1 MSTLNNRMP
10 KISQI
15 PSATLPIIGNEVA
28 IINQNGST
36 YSSVLSNFIGRGSDV
51 STLSA
56 NWQNTYTTF
65 SSNSANYA
73 KVNVNNNFSSTQ
85 TFTTS
90 SINVGGFPLSATV
103 GGNSLFGGNRAG
115 NGATCACF
123 SNFLGYNA
131 GNGATFTNNSNFF
144 GSNAGNGATNAS
156 NSNFFGRCSGNGAT
170 NASNSNF
177 FGNRAGYCATCA
189 SNSNFL
195 GYNAG
200 NGATNA
206 CHSIFIG
213 YNAGNGASLSA
224 SIALGS
230 CAIPTSHN
238 QLVLGSSAYPLS
250 TVNSGN
256 CLVVNINGTMKKIA
270 LLSV

>member
-131 GNGATFTNNSNFF
+131 GNGAT
-144 GSNAGNGATNAS
+144 NAS

-177 FGNRAGYCATCA
+177 FGNCAGYCAT
-189 SNSNFL
+189 
-195 GYNAG
+195 G
-200 NGATNA
+200 A

>member
-131 GNGATFTNNSNFF
+131 GNGAT
-144 GSNAGNGATNAS
+144 NAS

>member
-1 MSTLNNRMP
+1 MP

-131 GNGATFTNNSNFF
+131 GNGAT
-144 GSNAGNGATNAS
+144 NAS

>member
-1 MSTLNNRMP
+1 MP

-131 GNGATFTNNSNFF
+131 GNGAT
-144 GSNAGNGATNAS
+144 
-156 NSNFFGRCSGNGAT
+156 
-170 NASNSNF
+170 
-177 FGNRAGYCATCA
+177 
-189 SNSNFL
+189 
-195 GYNAG
+195 
-200 NGATNA
+200 NA